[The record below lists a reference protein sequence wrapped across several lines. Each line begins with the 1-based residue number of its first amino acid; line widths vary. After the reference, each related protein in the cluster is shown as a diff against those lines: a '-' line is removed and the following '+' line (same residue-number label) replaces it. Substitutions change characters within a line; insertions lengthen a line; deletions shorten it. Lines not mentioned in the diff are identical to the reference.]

1 MKRMV
6 YKIWGVGNLFSDVCF
21 SAPAAFD
28 KAQSPALASSEVV
41 IFKFHIRI
49 VNSRLFLKIIPAY
62 RVSQQNQFIVHF
74 DKITRQGTK

>member
-1 MKRMV
+1 MKRIV

-28 KAQSPALASSEVV
+28 KAQSPALGFPEVV

-49 VNSRLFLKIIPAY
+49 VNFRLFLKIIPAY
-62 RVSQQNQFIVHF
+62 HVSQQTNS
-74 DKITRQGTK
+74 

>member
-6 YKIWGVGNLFSDVCF
+6 YKIWGVGNLFFRCLF

-49 VNSRLFLKIIPAY
+49 VNFQLFLKIIPAY
-62 RVSQQNQFIVHF
+62 HVSQQNQFVVHF